1 MDDAGW
7 HWFEE
12 DDSLDEAG
20 KNLSQETT
28 EAFARTFRSADGQV
42 VLRHL
47 MALTLR
53 RHLGPNAPDA
63 MLRHLEGQRQLVG
76 YLFAMIDRGGGRA
89 ELEST
94 LHVTPKAK
102 KRKSLWTRIF

>member
-12 DDSLDEAG
+12 AGPLDETG
-20 KNLSQETT
+20 KNLSQETA
-28 EAFARTFRSADGQV
+28 EAFARAFRSADGQV
-42 VLRHL
+42 VLQHL

-76 YLFAMIDRGGGRA
+76 YLLAMIERGGGRA
-89 ELEST
+89 ELKSM
-94 LHVTPKAK
+94 LNVTPKAK
-102 KRKSLWTRIF
+102 KRNSLWTRIF